1 MEIHADIGEEDKQ
14 EAIIEETGSRTV
26 SVYSFSAS
34 FLELLCSCLCMF
46 VCSLL
51 QLLNLAFVLFVVAC
65 VLLGTLFMRLC
76 MCRCRFSILMCMS
89 NLSGCTQCDDVL

>member
-14 EAIIEETGSRTV
+14 EAIIEKTGSLAV

-34 FLELLCSCLCMF
+34 FLELLCSCLCML

-51 QLLNLAFVLFVVAC
+51 QLLNLAFILFVVAC
-65 VLLGTLFMRLC
+65 VLLGELCMRLC
-76 MCRCRFSILMCMS
+76 MCRCLCSIVMCMS
-89 NLSGCTQCDDVL
+89 NLCGCTQCADVL